1 MSTTQKTVHA
11 ATEADLVYLLTQ
23 HGFLAAGQPIAGVTG
38 WAYLGP
44 WSLAGTPMP
53 DVAAHVW
60 WINEP
65 ADEAEAEAREA
76 TITAL
81 RTAGALHE
89 GNDAACSLLGTV
101 GQPQRPSDHAMIG
114 VLRDLH
120 RKACGVQ
127 AAGKWWHSD
136 DQSRDLYAQAAALIA
151 LGANPAPVP
160 WKTMDGSITMMTSQT
175 LLAVLGALAV
185 SDTTHHALAEQ
196 ARAQLAAGSPADVHA
211 ITWPAGYGE
220 S

>member
-1 MSTTQKTVHA
+1 MSTSQHTVHA
-11 ATEADLVYLLTQ
+11 ATEADLQYLLTKY
-23 HGFLAAGQPIAGVTG
+23 GFLVAGQPIGGVTG

-44 WSLAGTPMP
+44 WSLAGTAMP
-53 DVAAHVW
+53 GVAAHVW
-60 WINEP
+60 WVKEP
-65 ADEAEAEAREA
+65 ADKAEADARAEALAELR
-76 TITAL
+76 AL
-81 RTAGALHE
+81 RALHE
-89 GNDAACSLLGTV
+89 GTDVACSLLGTV

-151 LGANPAPVP
+151 MGANPAPVP
-160 WKTMDGSITMMTSQT
+160 WKTMDGSTTMMTSQT

-196 ARAQLAAGSPADVHA
+196 ARDQLAAGSLADVHA
-211 ITWPAGYGE
+211 IAWPAGYADA
-220 S
+220 

>member
-65 ADEAEAEAREA
+65 ADVVEADARQETLA
-76 TITAL
+76 AL
-81 RTAGALHE
+81 RALGALHE
-89 GNDAACSLLGTV
+89 GTDVACSLLGTV

-151 LGANPAPVP
+151 CDRSM
-160 WKTMDGSITMMTSQT
+160 KRFQRSSFTTSGT
-175 LLAVLGALAV
+175 WFAMAL
-185 SDTTHHALAEQ
+185 
-196 ARAQLAAGSPADVHA
+196 
-211 ITWPAGYGE
+211 E
-220 S
+220 SASATFSYLKQPTRSS

>member
-1 MSTTQKTVHA
+1 MHSRSCDFLSGSRFALDHKR
-11 ATEADLVYLLTQ
+11 DL
-23 HGFLAAGQPIAGVTG
+23 GCGQPFGRDPVDLCAEVRIGEPEPCGDRQPVA
-38 WAYLGP
+38 
-44 WSLAGTPMP
+44 
-53 DVAAHVW
+53 VAAVAQQPGFGQARVGELRH
-60 WINEP
+60 
-65 ADEAEAEAREA
+65 AE
-76 TITAL
+76 AL

-89 GNDAACSLLGTV
+89 GTDVACSLLGTV

-196 ARAQLAAGSPADVHA
+196 ARAQLAAGSLADVHA
-211 ITWPAGYGE
+211 ITWPAGYADA
-220 S
+220 